1 MNKKIRKYYKQTR
14 EDMQVYLRQEI
25 SSMIESGE
33 REKNP
38 YLFELLTYQLRNY
51 NAVSSL
57 VDMRVY
63 KHIKLPRSTKQK

>member
-14 EDMQVYLRQEI
+14 EDMQAYLRQEI

-63 KHIKLPRSTKQK
+63 KHIKLPNSTKQK